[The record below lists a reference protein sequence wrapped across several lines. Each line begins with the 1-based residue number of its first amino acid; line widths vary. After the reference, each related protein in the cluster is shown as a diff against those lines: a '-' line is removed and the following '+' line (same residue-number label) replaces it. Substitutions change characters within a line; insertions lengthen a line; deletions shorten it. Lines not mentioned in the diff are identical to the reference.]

1 MSNPGFAIFLSESTF
16 FGSSLTPSLGLKLP
30 RKMTVSQQAATNF
43 DTTLSSIKRDYN
55 RNFFRS
61 IYTKLVSESTIPAE
75 DFLDATSAPYTSIY
89 NVEADLTSYLRILNA
104 SVSKTGLYLLL
115 LHVRV
120 LDFHLV
126 SFLHQNSERYLSHGS
141 IRTRIESQCCQLWR

>member
-1 MSNPGFAIFLSESTF
+1 
-16 FGSSLTPSLGLKLP
+16 
-30 RKMTVSQQAATNF
+30 MTISQQAATNF

-75 DFLDATSAPYTSIY
+75 DFLEATSAPYTSIY

-104 SVSKTGLYLLL
+104 SVSKTGWYLPSATTCELFATAPILDAHSCLL
-115 LHVRV
+115 
-120 LDFHLV
+120 
-126 SFLHQNSERYLSHGS
+126 SFRFWNLLIGS
-141 IRTRIESQCCQLWR
+141 Y